1 MDPRE
6 IGKELGVEE
15 KDIRKMK
22 RKSRIRWLV
31 WIITV
36 ILSFI
41 LGLFVGRFLGRPPE
55 PEPFY
60 PYIPVPGTVPPVGK
74 RSRASIFLASAVA
87 FLSGAIAPVFG
98 QVPEYCVYGSDDA
111 GH

>member
-6 IGKELGVEE
+6 IGKDLGVEE
-15 KDIRKMK
+15 KDVREMK

-55 PEPFY
+55 PEPVY
-60 PYIPVPGTVPPVGK
+60 PYSAGMIVPAVGK
-74 RSRASIFLASAVA
+74 KSRAALLIASAMA
-87 FLSGAIAPVFG
+87 FLNGAIAPAFG
-98 QVPEYCVYGSDDA
+98 QSIRYGVYK
-111 GH
+111 